1 MVLTL
6 NLKEKLLDAC
16 KKVLIERMEN
26 ANIAMQAAQEAAN
39 GEEKSSA
46 GDKYETSRAMG
57 HRDRDMYA
65 RQLVEAKNELQKLEK
80 IKLETSE
87 IIKSGSLI
95 ETEDTLYFI
104 AAGIGKLEI
113 LDNMIV
119 VISKESPLAKSM
131 LGKKLNDEI
140 DFNGKKLKIVS
151 LV

>member
-6 NLKEKLLDAC
+6 NFKETLLNAC
-16 KKVLIERMEN
+16 KKVLVERLNN

-87 IIKSGSLI
+87 VIKSGSLI
-95 ETEDTLYFI
+95 EIGNTLYFI
-104 AAGIGKLEI
+104 ATGLGKLEV
-113 LDNMIV
+113 LDNTII

-131 LGKKLNDEI
+131 LGKKINEEI
-140 DFNGKKLKIVS
+140 DFNGKKLKIDN

>member
-6 NLKEKLLDAC
+6 NFKETLLNAC
-16 KKVLIERMEN
+16 KKILIQRMEN
-26 ANIAMQAAQEAAN
+26 ANSAMQAAQEAAN

-80 IKLETSE
+80 MKLEPSE
-87 IIKSGSLI
+87 VIKSGSLI
-95 ETEDTLYFI
+95 ETGDALYFI
-104 AAGIGKLEI
+104 ATGIGKMEI
-113 LDNMIV
+113 LDNTII

-131 LGKKLNDEI
+131 LGKKSNDEI
-140 DFNGKKLKIVS
+140 DFNGKKLKIDNIV
-151 LV
+151 

>member
-6 NLKEKLLDAC
+6 NFKETLLNAC
-16 KKVLIERMEN
+16 KKVIIERLNN

-87 IIKSGSLI
+87 VIKSGSLI
-95 ETEDTLYFI
+95 EIGNTLYFI
-104 AAGIGKLEI
+104 ATGLGKLEI
-113 LDNMIV
+113 SDMIV
-119 VISKESPLAKSM
+119 IVISKESPLAKSI
-131 LGKKLNDEI
+131 LGKKINDEI
-140 DFNGKKLKIVS
+140 VFNGKKLKIDN

>member
-6 NLKEKLLDAC
+6 NFKETLLNAC
-16 KKVLIERMEN
+16 KKVLVERMEN
-26 ANIAMQAAQEAAN
+26 ANSAMQAAQEAAN

-80 IKLETSE
+80 MKLEPSE

-95 ETEDTLYFI
+95 EMENTLYFI
-104 AAGIGKLEI
+104 ATGLGKLEV
-113 LDNMIV
+113 LDNTII

-131 LGKKLNDEI
+131 LGKKLNEEI
-140 DFNGKKLKIVS
+140 DFNGKKLKIDNIV
-151 LV
+151 